1 MDGLTVASV
10 RPSAVACTSASAGLL
25 SATPVGASATKYGGT
40 CPDATYGA
48 TGEFVTGVDRC
59 ACWATTTT
67 MATTT
72 TNTAIAAPAGAS
84 QPAQPPPR
92 RVRAPASAGSRR
104 GVMASRRPVSAAVRG
119 VAEERSWIELI

>member
-1 MDGLTVASV
+1 MDGLTVASL

-25 SATPVGASATKYGGT
+25 LATPVGASATKYGGT

-67 MATTT
+67 TATTT

-84 QPAQPPPR
+84 QPAQLRPR
-92 RVRAPASAGSRR
+92 RVRARPSAGSRR
-104 GVMASRRPVSAAVRG
+104 GGMLSGRTVSAAAR
-119 VAEERSWIELI
+119 VAAEMRSW